1 MIKLMMLPLRGQMGL
16 RRDTQKTKNCS
27 RRQKNAILE
36 IIKKGEEKKSRQ
48 DLHSEVLNEKYY
60 QKQGKEKKSYEKDE
74 KNCKSYLNR
83 DYGAGDG
90 SAEFC

>member
-1 MIKLMMLPLRGQMGL
+1 MKNTIKNKERKRKVM
-16 RRDTQKTKNCS
+16 
-27 RRQKNAILE
+27 
-36 IIKKGEEKKSRQ
+36 KKMK
-48 DLHSEVLNEKYY
+48 
-60 QKQGKEKKSYEKDE
+60 